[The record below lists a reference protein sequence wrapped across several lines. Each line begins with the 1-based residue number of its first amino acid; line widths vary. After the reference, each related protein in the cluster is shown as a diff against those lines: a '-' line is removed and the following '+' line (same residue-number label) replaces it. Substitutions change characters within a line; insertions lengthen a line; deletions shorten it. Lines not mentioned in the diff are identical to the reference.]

1 MKSEREVRL
10 RIPELQMSLIF
21 LIEGESYVS
30 GFLHQGVKNLSDWQ
44 TGKWKTESQSFPTGG
59 EGLLS
64 PRSSRRGKHRILAFS
79 EEIINVP
86 NLTSTLVT
94 SSFGCIHICR
104 FPGRHVSESL
114 VEWLSLGAPE

>member
-30 GFLHQGVKNLSDWQ
+30 GFLHQGCEKSCGLTNGQMEDRISEFPDRGRGIAL
-44 TGKWKTESQSFPTGG
+44 TEALPGVGST
-59 EGLLS
+59 
-64 PRSSRRGKHRILAFS
+64 ILAFS